1 VSESGITRIAYEDLP
16 AELKAELAP
25 RVERLGYL
33 GDFFQYAAHQPAAL
47 LAFARFTEALRV
59 ALPTDVTEVVAL
71 TVATWTGNRY
81 ERHQHE
87 QLCQK
92 LGVER
97 DWVADVIALEPDR
110 LDGSARVVQ
119 RLVLALLADRGHG
132 VDAELAAVVADLGQE
147 AALGVLLLAG
157 RYQAHSLVAN
167 ALRIEPPVPSI
178 FDEAIFDEAVLDEA
192 VLDEAGS

>member
-16 AELKAELAP
+16 PELKAELAP

-178 FDEAIFDEAVLDEA
+178 FDEAIFDEV
-192 VLDEAGS
+192 GS